1 MKKTNSR
8 NSDHSMAHVLYQK
21 LGDQWYAFT
30 EVDGDLFMGK
40 LENAEIPS
48 DVIAQEQEQHGGM
61 FSSRKQQKAA

>member
-1 MKKTNSR
+1 MKKQNR

-40 LENAEIPS
+40 LENEEIPAE
-48 DVIAQEQEQHGGM
+48 VLATEENNFLANHTP
-61 FSSRKQQKAA
+61 RKPLKAA